1 MSQIKNIMSIIPIL
15 NNFRGP
21 CLPSHSIRLGWKS
34 ALKPGWPP
42 PELAHLLFTS
52 CSYPLHLTY
61 IPDHLFTACSK
72 VSTFPNLQTLNSET
86 LEYKGIDHPI
96 LKSSYLVKTRKPMI
110 VLQSTRETTCQLE
123 HLHQP
128 RVKTPGGE
136 YTHVSRITCQ
146 NLLLKIL
153 TTVNFS
159 LLYSKINLNVNEKLS
174 VLANDIL
181 QPMVNV
187 DDTLLIHDAT
197 LTHVVPVLCF

>member
-1 MSQIKNIMSIIPIL
+1 MSQNKNKMSIIPIL
-15 NNFRGP
+15 NFRSP
-21 CLPSHSIRLGWKS
+21 CLPSHSICLGWKS
-34 ALKPGWPP
+34 ALKHGRPS
-42 PELAHLLFTS
+42 PELAHT
-52 CSYPLHLTY
+52 
-61 IPDHLFTACSK
+61 LFTACSLPKHLTYNPDHLFPARSK
-72 VSTFPNLQTLNSET
+72 VSTVPNLSTNSET
-86 LEYKGIDHPI
+86 LEYKKGIDHPI

-128 RVKTPGGE
+128 RVKTPRGE